1 MFVCI
6 PNFELTFV
14 FAQFSK
20 IISLLPFLKAILI
33 YQTISIKST
42 LFYKFLFF
50 FNFFSKFDIFRCSF
64 LKKQH

>member
-33 YQTISIKST
+33 YQTIFIKST

-64 LKKQH
+64 LKKQY